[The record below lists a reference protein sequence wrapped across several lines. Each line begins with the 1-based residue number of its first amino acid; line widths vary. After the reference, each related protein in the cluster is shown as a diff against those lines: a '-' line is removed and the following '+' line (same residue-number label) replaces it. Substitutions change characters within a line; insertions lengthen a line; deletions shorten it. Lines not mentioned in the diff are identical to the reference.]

1 MGPRAERA
9 DLDGVERYRP
19 GRLLV
24 RVGGIALGAALAALA
39 LVPTSAAAVRPPSH
53 VRVVSATESSI
64 SYAWSGARSARFV
77 TFRNGVRT
85 GSTTRRTRT
94 YGGLFCGTSYRLG
107 VASHTRRGQSRRRVV
122 VASTAP
128 CPPPVFEGSGDLFVA
143 PGGSNS
149 SPCTQAAPCRSFDR
163 AYQLAAP
170 GDVVEVAGGR
180 YRSQIFGPKPGTA
193 APDVRIVASA
203 GQRVVVGDLGAED
216 GCLGFEGAT
225 YVSVDGVE
233 TSYTRVAGRLH
244 QCGVSVGREHS
255 HHVTLKDVDAG
266 MIWVGADDVTV
277 LGGDFGPAIDENT
290 KIEWGSGHAPRNI
303 LIDGAV
309 IHDARM
315 VRQHQECLALWGGL
329 DVTVRNTHFY
339 NCAVFHV
346 WINGSAGD
354 VLENITLEGNLFTQ
368 PGPNPPP
375 ISSTIKV
382 GDHGETLK
390 NVVIRGN
397 AVLADDI
404 YVPIG
409 YGGGKGDVHLFDNEV
424 IEGISLGGG
433 QSCMRDAAY
442 TPKPGVLYECGG
454 NRLVGG

>member
-1 MGPRAERA
+1 
-9 DLDGVERYRP
+9 
-19 GRLLV
+19 V
-24 RVGGIALGAALAALA
+24 RVAGIVLGAALAVLA
-39 LVPTSAAAVRPPSH
+39 LVPAASAAVRAPSRVH
-53 VRVVSATESSI
+53 VVAASSSSI
-64 SYAWSGARSARFV
+64 SYAWSGQRGARFV
-77 TFRNGVRT
+77 TFRDGVRT
-85 GSTTRRTRT
+85 GSTTARSRT
-94 YGGLFCGTSYRLG
+94 YGDLFCGTSYRLG
-107 VASHTRRGQSRRRVV
+107 VEARTRHGESRRRVI
-122 VASTAP
+122 VASTEP
-128 CPPPVFEGSGDLFVA
+128 CPPPVFDGSGDLFVA
-143 PGGSNS
+143 PGGSNA
-149 SPCTQAAPCRSFDR
+149 SPCTQAAPCRSFNR

-180 YRSQIFGPKPGTA
+180 YRSQILGPKTGSA

-203 GQRVVVGDLGAED
+203 GQRVVVGDSGARV

-225 YVSVDGVE
+225 YVSVESVE
-233 TSYTRVAGRLH
+233 TPYMRVGGRLH

-255 HHVTLKDVDAG
+255 HHVTLNDVDAG
-266 MIWVGADDVTV
+266 MIWFGADDVTV
-277 LGGDFGPAIDENT
+277 LGGDFGPGIDENT

-315 VRQHQECLALWGGL
+315 YRQHQECLALWGGL
-329 DVTVRNTHFY
+329 NITIRNTHFY

-354 VLENITLEGNLFTQ
+354 VLENITLENNLFTQ

-375 ISSTIKV
+375 IASTIKV

-390 NVVIRGN
+390 NIVIRGN
-397 AVLADDI
+397 RVLVDDI

-424 IEGISLGGG
+424 THGISLGSG
-433 QSCMRDAAY
+433 QNCMRDATY
-442 TPKPGVLYECGG
+442 TPKPGVLYECSG
-454 NRLVGG
+454 NHFG

>member
-225 YVSVDGVE
+225 YVSVEGVE

-397 AVLADDI
+397 RVLADDI

-433 QSCMRDAAY
+433 QSCMRDATY

>member
-53 VRVVSATESSI
+53 VRVVSATATAI

-225 YVSVDGVE
+225 YVSVEGVE

-397 AVLADDI
+397 RVLADDI

-433 QSCMRDAAY
+433 QSCMRDATY

>member
-1 MGPRAERA
+1 MRFA
-9 DLDGVERYRP
+9 
-19 GRLLV
+19 
-24 RVGGIALGAALAALA
+24 GIALGAALAALA
-39 LVPTSAAAVRPPSH
+39 LVPAASAAVRPPRH
-53 VRVVSATESSI
+53 VHVVSATASSI
-64 SYAWSGARSARFV
+64 EYAWSGPGRARFV
-77 TFRNGVRT
+77 TFRDGVKT
-85 GSTTRRTRT
+85 GSTAARSRA
-94 YGGLFCGTSYRLG
+94 YGDLFCGTSYRLG
-107 VASHTRRGQSRRRVV
+107 VEASTRRGHSLRRVIV
-122 VASTAP
+122 GSTAP
-128 CPPPVFEGSGDLFVA
+128 CPPPVFDGSGDLFVA

-149 SPCTQAAPCRSFDR
+149 GPCTQAAPCRSFNR

-180 YRSQIFGPKPGTA
+180 YRSQIFGPKAGAA
-193 APDVRIVASA
+193 APDVRIVESA
-203 GQRVVVGDLGAED
+203 GQRVVVGNPGAED

-225 YVSVDGVE
+225 HVSVEGVE
-233 TSYTRVAGRLH
+233 TRYTRVAGRLH

-255 HHVTLKDVDAG
+255 HHVTLKEIDAG
-266 MIWVGADDVTV
+266 MIWFGADDVTV

-315 VRQHQECLALWGGL
+315 YRQHQECLALWGGL
-329 DVTVRNTHFY
+329 NVTVRNTHFY

-354 VLENITLEGNLFTQ
+354 VLENITLENNLFTQ
-368 PGPNPPP
+368 PGPHPPP
-375 ISSTIKV
+375 IASTIKV

-390 NVVIRGN
+390 NIVIRGN
-397 AVLADDI
+397 RVLVDDI

-424 IEGISLGGG
+424 TQGISLGSG
-433 QSCMRDAAY
+433 QNCMRDATY
-442 TPKPGVLYECGG
+442 TPRPGVLYECTG
-454 NRLVGG
+454 NRLISG

>member
-53 VRVVSATESSI
+53 VRVVSATATSI

-397 AVLADDI
+397 RVLADDI

-433 QSCMRDAAY
+433 QSCMRDATY

>member
-1 MGPRAERA
+1 
-9 DLDGVERYRP
+9 
-19 GRLLV
+19 
-24 RVGGIALGAALAALA
+24 
-39 LVPTSAAAVRPPSH
+39 
-53 VRVVSATESSI
+53 
-64 SYAWSGARSARFV
+64 V

-216 GCLGFEGAT
+216 GCVGFEGAT
-225 YVSVDGVE
+225 YVSVEGVE

-397 AVLADDI
+397 RVLADDI

-433 QSCMRDAAY
+433 QSCMRDATY